1 MGIKV
6 REVKAKDYQAW
17 ITLWRQYLTFAGSE
31 LDESITLSTWNRA
44 LSSDSP
50 LMCRVAEMDGSI
62 IGFALFVL
70 HEGTWGTLPLCYL
83 EDLYVDEK
91 SRGIGAG
98 RSLIE
103 AIRDEAKDKSWAKVY
118 WVTRESNPARGLY
131 DQLAVLED
139 FVRYSIKV

>member
-1 MGIKV
+1 MAINV
-6 REVKAKDYQAW
+6 REVKTQDYEAW
-17 ITLWRQYLTFAGSE
+17 TILWQNYLTFAGGD
-31 LDESITLSTWNRA
+31 LDGSITLSTWNRA

-50 LMCRVAEMDGSI
+50 LMCRVAEKEGSI
-62 IGFALFVL
+62 IGFAIFIL
-70 HEGTWGTLPLCYL
+70 HEGSWATRPLCYL

-103 AIRDEAKDKSWAKVY
+103 AILDEAKDKAWAKVY
-118 WVTRESNPARGLY
+118 WVTRASNPARALY

>member
-6 REVKAKDYQAW
+6 REIKAEDHEAW
-17 ITLWRQYLTFAGSE
+17 IDLWRKYLTFAGCD
-31 LDESITLSTWNRA
+31 LDGAITLSTWNRA

-50 LMCRVAEMDGSI
+50 LMCRVAEKDGSI
-62 IGFALFVL
+62 IGFAMFVL
-70 HEGTWGTLPLCYL
+70 HEGTWVTRPICYL
-83 EDLYVDEK
+83 EDLFVDEK

-103 AIRDEAKDKSWAKVY
+103 AIRDEAKGKSWAKVY
-118 WVTRESNPARGLY
+118 WGTRESNPARALY

-139 FVRYSIKV
+139 VVRYSIKL